1 MSMNFGKLNFAVGFN
16 RTSAFPL
23 DANSYFESYSAAQ
36 AAASTAAEVGSSDS
50 AYYIGQLI
58 IVKDEN
64 NFGLYQIGADK
75 TLVKFGQASSADA
88 LAADVATL
96 KSYFTNGIANK
107 ASADASGNVITS
119 TYATKTEMNTA
130 IQSAVAGAVQYLG
143 IANSKDDL
151 VAPNSTGDFYRAG
164 TAFDLPAASS
174 QTGAVVKVH
183 VGDLIICEDKE
194 TPKWSV
200 IHGEEIGVAS
210 IAADG
215 SGVSITGTATNPK
228 VKLNAA
234 TTTTLGGVIVGNG
247 LTVDT
252 NGKLNSTAATQ
263 ITTAINALDVE
274 AVNLGAGETV
284 KSISETDGKIAVTT
298 QSISINQSQVSGL
311 SAALDAKANNI
322 DLDNKLDK
330 SALTVSATAGVT
342 LGSVTYKY
350 ELPQANES
358 TLGGVKSTK
367 TGITA
372 GRDYNVEVNSNGT
385 MKVNVPWTDTKT
397 TDTNQKITAKLNG
410 SNVAFGNNDT
420 VEVVAGTNVTVTPNT
435 TNKTITIA
443 AQDTNTAHSHS
454 AGVGL
459 TGSGT
464 AGISG
469 TYTYKVNLVDE
480 TKASNA
486 ASYTSGAASKFYAV
500 QLDKNDKLGVYV
512 PWTDT
517 TYTLPV
523 ASAGALGGIKV
534 GYEGTTAKTYAVK
547 LDANNKAYVEV
558 PWENTTYT
566 NGNGL
571 TLTGKSFSLNVASSA
586 MHGGIKLYNDKLN
599 TEITPQ
605 AATNTNG
612 RYYRIQLDNA
622 NRAFVNVPWTDT
634 KYTLPTAS
642 ATVLGGVKIGSGI
655 TITDGVISLTD
666 KNKYDGYE
674 TNKLDKSALTISAT
688 AGVTL
693 DGTTYKYTLPE
704 ATDAVLGGIK
714 FNKRY
719 TFDKEFTPAAESVVQ
734 ASSQLYPLVC
744 DQSGTPFV
752 YVPWTDTKYTLT
764 QANANNLGG
773 IKIGYTTSD
782 RNFAVQLDP
791 NGKAYVTVPA
801 SAEYQLPTATDDTL
815 GGIKAKQSD
824 GANDIQYITN
834 KKAYGVMVNA
844 SGHAWVGIPDTIST
858 DKITQG
864 TNTLI
869 INGGGANW

>member
-1 MSMNFGKLNFAVGFN
+1 MDFGKLNFAVGFN

-23 DANSYFESYSAAQ
+23 DANSYFESYTDAQ
-36 AAASTAAEVGSSDS
+36 AAAASAAVVGSSDS

-58 IVKDEN
+58 IVNESGK
-64 NFGLYQIGADK
+64 FGLYQIGADK

-88 LAADVATL
+88 LAVDVATL

-183 VGDLIICEDKE
+183 VGDLIICENKE

-234 TTTTLGGVIVGNG
+234 TTTTLGGVIVGDG
-247 LTVDT
+247 LTVEA

-311 SAALDAKANNI
+311 SNALDAKANNV
-322 DLDNKLDK
+322 DLENKLDK
-330 SALTVSATAGVT
+330 SALTVSATT
-342 LGSVTYKY
+342 
-350 ELPQANES
+350 
-358 TLGGVKSTK
+358 
-367 TGITA
+367 
-372 GRDYNVEVNSNGT
+372 
-385 MKVNVPWTDTKT
+385 
-397 TDTNQKITAKLNG
+397 
-410 SNVAFGNNDT
+410 
-420 VEVVAGTNVTVTPNT
+420 
-435 TNKTITIA
+435 
-443 AQDTNTAHSHS
+443 
-454 AGVGL
+454 
-459 TGSGT
+459 
-464 AGISG
+464 
-469 TYTYKVNLVDE
+469 
-480 TKASNA
+480 
-486 ASYTSGAASKFYAV
+486 
-500 QLDKNDKLGVYV
+500 
-512 PWTDT
+512 
-517 TYTLPV
+517 
-523 ASAGALGGIKV
+523 
-534 GYEGTTAKTYAVK
+534 
-547 LDANNKAYVEV
+547 
-558 PWENTTYT
+558 
-566 NGNGL
+566 
-571 TLTGKSFSLNVASSA
+571 
-586 MHGGIKLYNDKLN
+586 
-599 TEITPQ
+599 
-605 AATNTNG
+605 
-612 RYYRIQLDNA
+612 
-622 NRAFVNVPWTDT
+622 
-634 KYTLPTAS
+634 
-642 ATVLGGVKIGSGI
+642 
-655 TITDGVISLTD
+655 
-666 KNKYDGYE
+666 
-674 TNKLDKSALTISAT
+674 
-688 AGVTL
+688 GVTL
-693 DGTTYKYTLPE
+693 DGTTYKYTLPK

-744 DQSGTPFV
+744 DQSGIPFV

-801 SAEYQLPTATDDTL
+801 SAEYQLPTATENTL

-824 GANDIQYITN
+824 GANDIQYIQN
-834 KKAYGVMVNA
+834 KQSYGVMVNA

>member
-1 MSMNFGKLNFAVGFN
+1 MSMNFGKLNFSVGFN

-23 DANSYFESYSAAQ
+23 DANSYFENYNDAVKQ
-36 AAASTAAEVGSSDS
+36 AATAVAAGSADS

-58 IVKDEN
+58 IVNESDH
-64 NFGLYQIGADK
+64 FGLYQIGADK

-88 LAADVATL
+88 LAEDVATL

-194 TPKWSV
+194 TPKWSI

-210 IAADG
+210 IVADG

-247 LTVDT
+247 LTVDA

-284 KSISETDGKIAVTT
+284 KSISETDGKIAVAT

-311 SAALDAKANNI
+311 LNALDDKANNV
-322 DLDNKLDK
+322 DLENKLDK
-330 SALTVSATAGVT
+330 SALTVSATTGVT

-350 ELPQANES
+350 ELPQANAS

-372 GRDYNVEVNSNGT
+372 DRDYYVEVNSNGT

-397 TDTNQKITAKLNG
+397 TDTNQKITAKLND
-410 SNVAFGNNDT
+410 SNVTFGNNDI

-443 AQDTNTAHSHS
+443 AQDTNTAHNHS

-517 TYTLPV
+517 QYTLPV
-523 ASAGALGGIKV
+523 ASEGALGGIKV
-534 GYEGTTAKTYAVK
+534 GYSGTTAKTYAVQ
-547 LDANNKAYVEV
+547 LDTNNKAYVEV

-622 NRAFVNVPWTDT
+622 NRAFVNVPWENTVYTHPAGNAASKASGFYKFSTDAKSHIDSVTAVT
-634 KYTLPTAS
+634 KEDITSLGIPGANTWREVQVNGTAIDGAAHLNLKNGTNISIEYDGSKNVTINHASQGTATQSSTTATAESGGTIAFGTTFYVPKFAIDSNGHTRDLGRIGYTLPS
-642 ATVLGGVKIGSGI
+642 P
-655 TITDGVISLTD
+655 
-666 KNKYDGYE
+666 E
-674 TNKLDKSALTISAT
+674 E
-688 AGVTL
+688 
-693 DGTTYKYTLPE
+693 YTLQI
-704 ATDAVLGGIK
+704 A
-714 FNKRY
+714 
-719 TFDKEFTPAAESVVQ
+719 
-734 ASSQLYPLVC
+734 
-744 DQSGTPFV
+744 
-752 YVPWTDTKYTLT
+752 
-764 QANANNLGG
+764 
-773 IKIGYTTSD
+773 TTS
-782 RNFAVQLDP
+782 
-791 NGKAYVTVPA
+791 
-801 SAEYQLPTATDDTL
+801 TL
-815 GGIKAKQSD
+815 GGIKAGTPGNNFKGESRNTEAEVAVNGTTGLATVNLENIVGGSDLDWVFDGEHRTRIEIKQ
-824 GANDIQYITN
+824 
-834 KKAYGVMVNA
+834 V
-844 SGHAWVGIPDTIST
+844 ST

>member
-1 MSMNFGKLNFAVGFN
+1 MAMDFGKLNFAVGFN

-23 DANSYFESYSAAQ
+23 DANSYFESYTDAV
-36 AAASTAAEVGSSDS
+36 AAAAGAAVVGSSDS

-58 IVKDEN
+58 IVNESGK
-64 NFGLYQIGADK
+64 FGLYQIGADK

-88 LAADVATL
+88 LAVDVATL

-194 TPKWSV
+194 TPKWSI

-234 TTTTLGGVIVGNG
+234 TTTTLGGVIVGDG

-274 AVNLGAGETV
+274 VINLGAGETV
-284 KSISETDGKIAVTT
+284 KSISETNGKIAVTT
-298 QSISINQSQVSGL
+298 QSISINQSQVDGL
-311 SAALDAKANNI
+311 SDA
-322 DLDNKLDK
+322 LDNKLDK
-330 SALTVSATAGVT
+330 ALLSVNATNGVT
-342 LGSVTYKY
+342 LDNVTYKY
-350 ELPQANES
+350 ELPQANAD
-358 TLGGVKSTK
+358 TLGGVKSTV
-367 TGITA
+367 TGTTA
-372 GRDYNVEVNSNGT
+372 DRDYNVEVNSDGT
-385 MKVNVPWTDTKT
+385 MKVNVPWTDTKI
-397 TDTNQKITAKLNG
+397 TDTNQKITAKSNG
-410 SNVAFGNNDT
+410 SNVTFGNNDT

-443 AQDTNTAHSHS
+443 AKDTNTAHSHS

-486 ASYTSGAASKFYAV
+486 ASYISGAASKFYAV

-517 TYTLPV
+517 NTFRQIWVNGKDTISTKPV
-523 ASAGALGGIKV
+523 DLKDGTNIVISYVK
-534 GYEGTTAKTYAVK
+534 GTTSEEITIDHTGPGSASQTTTGTKAEPNLVEDGGTVAFGAEFYVPSFGI
-547 LDANNKAYVEV
+547 DANGHTRDLK
-558 PWENTTYT
+558 
-566 NGNGL
+566 
-571 TLTGKSFSLNVASSA
+571 
-586 MHGGIKLYNDKLN
+586 M
-599 TEITPQ
+599 
-605 AATNTNG
+605 
-612 RYYRIQLDNA
+612 
-622 NRAFVNVPWTDT
+622 T
-634 KYTLPTAS
+634 KYSLPTPE
-642 ATVLGGVKIGSGI
+642 TY
-655 TITDGVISLTD
+655 SL
-666 KNKYDGYE
+666 
-674 TNKLDKSALTISAT
+674 SVAT
-688 AGVTL
+688 AT
-693 DGTTYKYTLPE
+693 
-704 ATDAVLGGIK
+704 
-714 FNKRY
+714 
-719 TFDKEFTPAAESVVQ
+719 
-734 ASSQLYPLVC
+734 
-744 DQSGTPFV
+744 
-752 YVPWTDTKYTLT
+752 
-764 QANANNLGG
+764 
-773 IKIGYTTSD
+773 
-782 RNFAVQLDP
+782 
-791 NGKAYVTVPA
+791 
-801 SAEYQLPTATDDTL
+801 TL
-815 GGIKAKQSD
+815 GGIKAGNSSNNFKGELPNTVAEVAVNGTTGLATVNLENIVGGSDLDWVFDEEHSTRIEIKQ
-824 GANDIQYITN
+824 
-834 KKAYGVMVNA
+834 V
-844 SGHAWVGIPDTIST
+844 ST
-858 DKITQG
+858 DKLVQG
-864 TNTLI
+864 TSTLI

>member
-1 MSMNFGKLNFAVGFN
+1 MAMDFGKLNFAVGFN

-23 DANSYFESYSAAQ
+23 DANSYFESYTDAV
-36 AAASTAAEVGSSDS
+36 AAAAGAAVVGSSDS

-58 IVKDEN
+58 IVNESGK
-64 NFGLYQIGADK
+64 FGLYQIGADK
-75 TLVKFGQASSADA
+75 TLVKFGQASSAEN

-194 TPKWSV
+194 TPKWSI

-234 TTTTLGGVIVGNG
+234 TTTTLGGVIVGDG

-284 KSISETDGKIAVTT
+284 KSISETNGKIAVTT

-311 SAALDAKANNI
+311 SDALDAKANNV

-330 SALTVSATAGVT
+330 ASLSVNATDGVT
-342 LGSVTYKY
+342 LDGVTYKY
-350 ELPQANES
+350 ELPQANAD
-358 TLGGVKSTK
+358 TLGGVKSTV
-367 TGITA
+367 TGTTA
-372 GRDYNVEVNSNGT
+372 DRNYNVEVNSDGT
-385 MKVNVPWTDTKT
+385 MKVNVPWTDTK
-397 TDTNQKITAKLNG
+397 
-410 SNVAFGNNDT
+410 
-420 VEVVAGTNVTVTPNT
+420 
-435 TNKTITIA
+435 
-443 AQDTNTAHSHS
+443 
-454 AGVGL
+454 
-459 TGSGT
+459 
-464 AGISG
+464 
-469 TYTYKVNLVDE
+469 
-480 TKASNA
+480 
-486 ASYTSGAASKFYAV
+486 
-500 QLDKNDKLGVYV
+500 
-512 PWTDT
+512 
-517 TYTLPV
+517 YTLPV
-523 ASAGALGGIKV
+523 ASTGALGGIKV
-534 GYEGTTAKTYAVK
+534 GYDGTTAKTYAVK
-547 LDANNKAYVEV
+547 LDANNRAYVEV
-558 PWENTTYT
+558 PWTDTTYT

-571 TLTGKSFSLNVASSA
+571 TLTGTSFSLNVASSA

-599 TEITPQ
+599 KAITPQ
-605 AATNTNG
+605 EATDTNG

-634 KYTLPTAS
+634 NYTLPI
-642 ATVLGGVKIGSGI
+642 ATTG
-655 TITDGVISLTD
+655 
-666 KNKYDGYE
+666 
-674 TNKLDKSALTISAT
+674 A
-688 AGVTL
+688 
-693 DGTTYKYTLPE
+693 
-704 ATDAVLGGIK
+704 
-714 FNKRY
+714 
-719 TFDKEFTPAAESVVQ
+719 
-734 ASSQLYPLVC
+734 
-744 DQSGTPFV
+744 
-752 YVPWTDTKYTLT
+752 
-764 QANANNLGG
+764 
-773 IKIGYTTSD
+773 
-782 RNFAVQLDP
+782 
-791 NGKAYVTVPA
+791 
-801 SAEYQLPTATDDTL
+801 L
-815 GGIKAKQSD
+815 GGIKAGTPGNNFKGESQNTIAEVGVDSST
-824 GANDIQYITN
+824 GLATVNLANI
-834 KKAYGVMVNA
+834 V
-844 SGHAWVGIPDTIST
+844 SGQDLAWNFDKEHSTRIEINQVST
-858 DKITQG
+858 DKLVQG

>member
-1 MSMNFGKLNFAVGFN
+1 MSMNFGKLNFSVGFN

-23 DANSYFESYSAAQ
+23 DANSYFENYTDAVA
-36 AAASTAAEVGSSDS
+36 AAASAVEVGSSNS

-58 IVKDEN
+58 IVNESDH
-64 NFGLYQIGADK
+64 FGLYQIGADK

-88 LAADVATL
+88 LAEDVATL
-96 KSYFTNGIANK
+96 KRYFTNGIANK

-164 TAFDLPAASS
+164 TTFDLPAASS

-234 TTTTLGGVIVGNG
+234 TTTTLGGVIVGDG

-263 ITTAINALDVE
+263 IATAINALDVE

-284 KSISETDGKIAVTT
+284 KSISETNGKIAVTT
-298 QSISINQSQVSGL
+298 QSISINQSQVDGL
-311 SAALDAKANNI
+311 SKALDAKANNV
-322 DLDNKLDK
+322 DLENKLDRA
-330 SALTVSATAGVT
+330 ALSVNATNGVT
-342 LGSVTYKY
+342 LDSVTYKY
-350 ELPQANES
+350 ELPQATTS

-367 TGITA
+367 TGTTA
-372 GRDYNVEVNSNGT
+372 GKDYYVEVNSNGT
-385 MKVNVPWTDTKT
+385 MKVNVPWTDTK
-397 TDTNQKITAKLNG
+397 
-410 SNVAFGNNDT
+410 
-420 VEVVAGTNVTVTPNT
+420 
-435 TNKTITIA
+435 
-443 AQDTNTAHSHS
+443 
-454 AGVGL
+454 
-459 TGSGT
+459 
-464 AGISG
+464 
-469 TYTYKVNLVDE
+469 
-480 TKASNA
+480 
-486 ASYTSGAASKFYAV
+486 
-500 QLDKNDKLGVYV
+500 
-512 PWTDT
+512 
-517 TYTLPV
+517 
-523 ASAGALGGIKV
+523 
-534 GYEGTTAKTYAVK
+534 
-547 LDANNKAYVEV
+547 
-558 PWENTTYT
+558 
-566 NGNGL
+566 
-571 TLTGKSFSLNVASSA
+571 
-586 MHGGIKLYNDKLN
+586 
-599 TEITPQ
+599 
-605 AATNTNG
+605 
-612 RYYRIQLDNA
+612 
-622 NRAFVNVPWTDT
+622 
-634 KYTLPTAS
+634 
-642 ATVLGGVKIGSGI
+642 
-655 TITDGVISLTD
+655 
-666 KNKYDGYE
+666 
-674 TNKLDKSALTISAT
+674 
-688 AGVTL
+688 
-693 DGTTYKYTLPE
+693 
-704 ATDAVLGGIK
+704 
-714 FNKRY
+714 
-719 TFDKEFTPAAESVVQ
+719 
-734 ASSQLYPLVC
+734 
-744 DQSGTPFV
+744 
-752 YVPWTDTKYTLT
+752 YTLT
-764 QANANNLGG
+764 QADANNLGG

-801 SAEYQLPTATDDTL
+801 SAEYSLPIATENTL

-824 GANDIQYITN
+824 WANDIQYITN
-834 KKAYGVMVNA
+834 KKAYGVMVDG